1 MFSLI
6 ITIISIALVAA
17 LALATLYYGGTAFNK
32 GSATAEASRLINEGQ
47 QVNGAVTMHS
57 ADLNSGA
64 TTTAVTD
71 LTSLV
76 TATYLSSVP
85 SSFAATTLVSAG
97 QVTAEVGEKVCVA
110 VRLKATGDTFGCA
123 GVGSTP
129 VGAGADTILGTADDV
144 AATIGAAPFT
154 FSFKI

>member
-47 QVNGAVTMHS
+47 QVNGAVTMYN
-57 ADLNSGA
+57 ADFQSGA
-64 TTTAVTD
+64 TAVAVTN
-71 LTSLV
+71 LTGLV

-85 SSFAATTLVSAG
+85 SSFAAATLLAAGEVRAVVSAP
-97 QVTAEVGEKVCVA
+97 VCAAITAKS
-110 VRLKATGDTFGCA
+110 TGATFGCVTTVN
-123 GVGSTP
+123 GFDNVVGNTD
-129 VGAGADTILGTADDV
+129 DTVPYFRFAI
-144 AATIGAAPFT
+144 
-154 FSFKI
+154 